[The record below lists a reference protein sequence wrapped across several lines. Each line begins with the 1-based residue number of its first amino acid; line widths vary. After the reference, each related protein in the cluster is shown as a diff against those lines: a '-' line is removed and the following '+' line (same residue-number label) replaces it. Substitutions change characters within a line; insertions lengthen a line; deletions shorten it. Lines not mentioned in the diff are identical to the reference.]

1 MCNTC
6 KSRDGCFAWKG
17 GDVMRRSM
25 LFLPGNNP
33 NMLING
39 NCLGADAVIFDLED
53 AVSPAEKD
61 AARILVRNTMRYM
74 DFKGC
79 EIIVR
84 INSVDT
90 DYWKADIDA
99 ILPEKPDLILLPK
112 TSLPGDVLMADEYMT
127 QVEEKLGFEN
137 NTVGLMP
144 LIETALGVENAYVI
158 ASSSERVKALF
169 LGAED
174 LTADLQCKRT
184 KEGREIEYA
193 RTRLVVA
200 ARAAGVDVYDTPFTD
215 VNDDEGIVDDAK
227 IAKSLGFTGKASISP
242 RHVEV
247 INAVFSPTQAD
258 IDYAYEVMD
267 AIRIAKEQ
275 GKGAIS
281 LHGKMIDAPIVARAE
296 RTILMAEALG
306 LDRRDSNE

>member
-1 MCNTC
+1 
-6 KSRDGCFAWKG
+6 
-17 GDVMRRSM
+17 MRRSM

-39 NCLGADAVIFDLED
+39 NCLGADAIIFDLED

-74 DFKGC
+74 DFHGC
-79 EIIVR
+79 ERIVR
-84 INSVDT
+84 INSIDT
-90 DYWKADIDA
+90 PYWKEDIA
-99 ILPEKPDLILLPK
+99 TILPQKPDLILLPK
-112 TSLPGDVLMADEYMT
+112 TGSASDVQAADSYIT
-127 QVEEKLGFEN
+127 QMEEALGIDVG
-137 NTVGLMP
+137 TVGLMP
-144 LIETALGVENAYVI
+144 LIETAMGVENAFAI
-158 ASSSERVKALF
+158 ATGAKRVRALF

-184 KEGREIEYA
+184 KEGKEIFYA

-215 VNDDEGIVDDAK
+215 VNDDQGIWEDAAF
-227 IAKSLGFTGKASISP
+227 AKGLGFTGKASISP

-247 INAVFSPTQAD
+247 INQVFSPTMAE

-267 AIRIAKEQ
+267 AIALAKQQ

-281 LHGKMIDAPIVARAE
+281 LRGKMIDAPIVARAE
-296 RTILMAEALG
+296 QTIAMAKALG
-306 LDRRDSNE
+306 IRREEA

>member
-1 MCNTC
+1 
-6 KSRDGCFAWKG
+6 
-17 GDVMRRSM
+17 MRRSM

-39 NCLGADAVIFDLED
+39 NCLGADAIIFDLED

-61 AARILVRNTMRYM
+61 AARILVRNTMKYM
-74 DFKGC
+74 DFNGC
-79 EIIVR
+79 ETIVR
-84 INSVDT
+84 VNSVDT
-90 DYWKADIDA
+90 EFFKADIDA
-99 ILPEKPDLILLPK
+99 VLPQKPNLILLPK
-112 TSLPGDVLMADEYMT
+112 TSSKEDVLFADAYMSE
-127 QVEEKLGFEN
+127 VEKRLGLEDG
-137 NTVGLMP
+137 TVGLMP
-144 LIETALGVENAYVI
+144 LIETAMGVENSYYI
-158 ASSSERVKALF
+158 ASATKRVKALF

-215 VNDDEGIVDDAK
+215 VNDDEGIVADAEK
-227 IAKSLGFTGKASISP
+227 AKALGFTGKASISP

-247 INAVFSPTQAD
+247 INSVFSPTMAE

-267 AIRIAKEQ
+267 AIALAKEQ
-275 GKGAIS
+275 GKGAIA

-296 RTILMAEALG
+296 RTISMAKALG
-306 LDRRDSNE
+306 VDRRD

>member
-1 MCNTC
+1 
-6 KSRDGCFAWKG
+6 
-17 GDVMRRSM
+17 MRRSM
-25 LFLPGNNP
+25 LFLPGNTP

-39 NCLGADAVIFDLED
+39 NCLGSDAVIFDLED

-61 AARILVRNTMRYM
+61 AARILVRNTMKYM
-74 DFKGC
+74 DFSGC

-84 INSVDT
+84 INSIDT
-90 DYWKADIDA
+90 PYWKKDVEEM
-99 ILPEKPDLILLPK
+99 LPQKPNLLLLPK
-112 TSLPGDVLMADEYMT
+112 TGSAKDVQEADAYISE
-127 QVEEKLGFEN
+127 VEDKLGLAR

-144 LIETALGVENAYVI
+144 LIETALGVENAFAI
-158 ASSSERVKALF
+158 ASASSRVQALF

-174 LTADLQCKRT
+174 LTADLRCKRT

-215 VNDDEGIVDDAK
+215 VNDDEGIWTDAEL
-227 IAKSLGFTGKASISP
+227 AKALGFTGKASISP

-247 INAVFSPTQAD
+247 INAVFSPTQKD

-267 AIRIAKEQ
+267 AIRLAKEQ
-275 GKGAIS
+275 GKGAIA

-296 RTILMAEALG
+296 QTIAAAKALG
-306 LDRRDSNE
+306 LGREDA

>member
-1 MCNTC
+1 
-6 KSRDGCFAWKG
+6 
-17 GDVMRRSM
+17 MRRSM
-25 LFLPGNNP
+25 LFLPGNTP

-53 AVSPAEKD
+53 AVSPNEKD

-74 DFKGC
+74 DFSGC

-84 INSVDT
+84 INSIDT
-90 DYWKADIDA
+90 AFWKQDIDA
-99 ILPEKPDLILLPK
+99 IMPQQPGLILLPK
-112 TSLPGDVLMADEYMT
+112 TSSAADVLEADAYIT
-127 QVEEKLGFEN
+127 QVEEKLGLGKN
-137 NTVGLMP
+137 AVGLMP
-144 LIETALGVENAYVI
+144 LIETALGVENAFAI
-158 ASSSERVKALF
+158 ASATKRVKALF

-215 VNDDEGIVDDAK
+215 VNDDEGIWKDATY
-227 IAKSLGFTGKASISP
+227 AKALGFTGKASISP

-247 INAVFSPTQAD
+247 INAVFSPTQKD
-258 IDYAYEVMD
+258 VDYAYEVME
-267 AIRIAKEQ
+267 AIALAEQQ
-275 GKGAIS
+275 GKGAIA
-281 LHGKMIDAPIVARAE
+281 LHGKMIDAPIVNRAKQ
-296 RTILMAEALG
+296 TIAMAEALG
-306 LDRRDSNE
+306 MGRGN

>member
-1 MCNTC
+1 
-6 KSRDGCFAWKG
+6 
-17 GDVMRRSM
+17 MRRSL

-33 NMLING
+33 NMLINADY
-39 NCLGADAVIFDLED
+39 LGSDAVIFDLED

-61 AARILVRNTMRYM
+61 SARILVRNTMRYM
-74 DFKGC
+74 SLSC
-79 EIIVR
+79 EKIVR

-90 DYWKADIDA
+90 EYWQADLRA
-99 ILPEKPDLILLPK
+99 ILPERPSLILLPK
-112 TSLPGDVLMADEYMT
+112 VGTVNDVLAVDGYM
-127 QVEEKLGFEN
+127 EEIERDLGFDIG
-137 NTVGLMP
+137 TVGIMP
-144 LIETALGVENAYVI
+144 LIETALGVENSFLI
-158 ASSSERVKALF
+158 AGCCPRVKALF

-215 VNDDEGIVDDAK
+215 VNDDEGIIVDAK
-227 IAKSLGFTGKASISP
+227 LAKSFGFTGKASISP

-247 INAVFSPTQAD
+247 INEVFSPTLAE
-258 IDYAYEVMD
+258 IDYAYDVLS
-267 AIRIAKEQ
+267 AIELAKSQ

-281 LHGKMIDAPIVARAE
+281 LNGKMIDAPIVARAE
-296 RTILMAEALG
+296 RTIAMAKALG
-306 LDRRDSNE
+306 MQRREDCEK